1 MRTLKLYDTDDNLI
15 LSYKT
20 DHEFHGSQL
29 IEIEGPVLL
38 GKCLVDYPAK
48 INGEFGIVT
57 FDQPIETPLYTLDF
71 VPQPFPLFVGGT
83 QQFEHLMFNGPTYF
97 NIRVDEY
104 RPWMYIGN
112 LITKNLSQN

>member
-29 IEIEGPVLL
+29 IEITGPILI

-48 INGEFGIVT
+48 INGDFGIVT
-57 FDQPIETPLYTLDF
+57 FDQPIETRSIHIGFCSTTLSIICRWH
-71 VPQPFPLFVGGT
+71 T
-83 QQFEHLMFNGPTYF
+83 T
-97 NIRVDEY
+97 I
-104 RPWMYIGN
+104 
-112 LITKNLSQN
+112 